1 MYRTRGVPRNL
12 WKFQERTF
20 PRKVWEKAVPNFIC
34 VTMVHL
40 FQNSGIRKLL
50 ARDIQLNLEQHGFN
64 CVGCF
69 VLFSI
74 NTYYTV
80 HSCLIPQMVKAQ
92 ANKKG

>member
-1 MYRTRGVPRNL
+1 MYRTRGIPRNL

-40 FQNSGIRKLL
+40 FQNSEIRKLL

-69 VLFSI
+69 VFNKHILHSPQLFDSSDGES
-74 NTYYTV
+74 TG
-80 HSCLIPQMVKAQ
+80 K
-92 ANKKG
+92 